1 VGGALTCCGEILAR
15 AARTCFSSSLGYGLL
30 RFCCIHHLSSCI
42 QVPREC
48 AEDSNIRLNPT
59 QILRHLHGRERQ
71 VLTAALLWAALCGIN
86 MLLVIVLK
94 ERD

>member
-1 VGGALTCCGEILAR
+1 
-15 AARTCFSSSLGYGLL
+15 
-30 RFCCIHHLSSCI
+30 
-42 QVPREC
+42 VPREC